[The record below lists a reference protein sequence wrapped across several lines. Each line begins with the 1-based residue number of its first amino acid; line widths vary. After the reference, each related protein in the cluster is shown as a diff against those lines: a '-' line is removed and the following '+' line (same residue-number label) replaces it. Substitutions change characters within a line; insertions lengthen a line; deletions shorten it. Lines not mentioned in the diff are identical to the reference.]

1 MNDFVKFGLIILAVM
16 FIMKFLSGDVEG
28 FEEGVDAAEAEQI
41 AHQASE
47 QAAEQALE
55 SANELIEEQAAEE
68 EAHVQPSDEAADV
81 GAEVP
86 AAEENATE
94 QLTAKDLLPAN
105 DEADIWAETNPEG
118 EGIVADKNFLT
129 AGYHIGVDTVG
140 QSLRNAN
147 YGLRSEPPNPR
158 EVVSPWMNTTID
170 ADRNRRPLEIGGCN

>member
-16 FIMKFLSGDVEG
+16 FIMKYLNGDVEG
-28 FEEGVDAAEAEQI
+28 FEESIDAAEAQQI
-41 AHQASE
+41 AEQASQ
-47 QAAEQALE
+47 QAAEQAVE

-68 EAHVQPSDEAADV
+68 ASHVQPSDEVTDI

-86 AAEENATE
+86 ATEENAPS

-118 EGIVADKNFLT
+118 EGIVSDKNFLN

-170 ADRNRRPLEIGGCN
+170 ADNNRRPLEIGGCN

>member
-16 FIMKFLSGDVEG
+16 FIMKYLNGDVEG
-28 FEEGVDAAEAEQI
+28 FEEGVNDAQAKEIAEQVD
-41 AHQASE
+41 E
-47 QAAEQALE
+47 QAAEQAVE
-55 SANELIEEQAAEE
+55 SAVEIMDAQVE
-68 EAHVQPSDEAADV
+68 EAASAVQPSDEIADV

-86 AAEENATE
+86 AAEENATQ

-118 EGIVADKNFLT
+118 EGNVADKNFLT
-129 AGYHIGVDTVG
+129 AGHHIGVDTVG

-170 ADRNRRPLEIGGCN
+170 ADNNRRPLEIGGCN

>member
-28 FEEGVDAAEAEQI
+28 FEEGVDAAQAEQI
-41 AHQASE
+41 ANQVSE
-47 QAAEQALE
+47 QDAKQALE

-68 EAHVQPSDEAADV
+68 ASSVQPSDEAVDV

-86 AAEENATE
+86 AAEENSTE

-118 EGIVADKNFLT
+118 EGNVADKNFLT
-129 AGYHIGVDTVG
+129 AGHHIGIDTVG

-158 EVVSPWMNTTID
+158 EVVSPWMNSTID
-170 ADRNRRPLEIGGCN
+170 ADRNRRPLEIGGCD

>member
-16 FIMKFLSGDVEG
+16 FIMKYLNGEVEG
-28 FEEGVDAAEAEQI
+28 FEESKEG
-41 AHQASE
+41 
-47 QAAEQALE
+47 E
-55 SANELIEEQAAEE
+55 SVETVVAPAEEQAVEE
-68 EAHVQPSDEAADV
+68 VASVEPSDEIADV
-81 GAEVP
+81 GAVVP
-86 AAEENATE
+86 AAEENAAP

-118 EGIVADKNFLT
+118 EGNVADKNFLT
-129 AGYHIGVDTVG
+129 AGHHIGVDTVG

-170 ADRNRRPLEIGGCN
+170 ADQNRRPLEIGGCN

>member
-1 MNDFVKFGLIILAVM
+1 MWLAALRTKFTCMVQEL
-16 FIMKFLSGDVEG
+16 LSDPWTVEDPWG
-28 FEEGVDAAEAEQI
+28 STWKDPA
-41 AHQASE
+41 
-47 QAAEQALE
+47 
-55 SANELIEEQAAEE
+55 EEQAVE
-68 EAHVQPSDEAADV
+68 EAAAVEPSDEVADV

-86 AAEENATE
+86 AAEENDTE

-140 QSLRNAN
+140 QTLRNAN

-158 EVVSPWMNTTID
+158 EVVSPWKNTTID

>member
-16 FIMKFLSGDVEG
+16 FIMKLLNGDVEG
-28 FEEGVDAAEAEQI
+28 FEEGVDAVKAEQI
-41 AHQASE
+41 AEQVSQ

-68 EAHVQPSDEAADV
+68 VANVQPSDEATDI

-86 AAEENATE
+86 VTE
-94 QLTAKDLLPAN
+94 GNVPSQLTAKDLLPTN
-105 DEADIWAETNPEG
+105 DEADIWAETNPDG
-118 EGIVADKNFLT
+118 EGIISDKNFLN

-170 ADRNRRPLEIGGCN
+170 SDRNRRPLEIGGSD

>member
-16 FIMKFLSGDVEG
+16 FIMKYLSGDVEG
-28 FEEGVDAAEAEQI
+28 FEEAEKAETVEAEQ
-41 AHQASE
+41 AVE
-47 QAAEQALE
+47 QAVEPA
-55 SANELIEEQAAEE
+55 EEQTVE
-68 EAHVQPSDEAADV
+68 EAATVEPSDNIADV

-86 AAEENATE
+86 AAEENATQ
-94 QLTAKDLLPAN
+94 QLTAEDLLPAN

-118 EGIVADKNFLT
+118 EGNVADKNFLT
-129 AGYHIGVDTVG
+129 AGHHIGVDTVG

-170 ADRNRRPLEIGGCN
+170 ADTNRRPLEIGGCN